1 MRLAITA
8 AALLTVLTLVFGAT
22 HLVVGAASSKVHTTL
37 DTLPSRDVVIVPGAG
52 LTHDGR
58 PHGYLSE
65 RLECARAALAAN
77 RARHILV
84 SGDNGQSHYDEPTAM
99 HRWLV
104 EHGVQAS
111 AITRDHA
118 GFRTRDTMERAAQ
131 VFGVRSAIICT
142 QGLHANRSVFLAT
155 DAGIDAVAFTARG
168 DAWFPFSAHLR
179 ERIATVA
186 AAFDVLFDTSPRYLG
201 PPIELGSLGSLD
213 TRESP
218 PER

>member
-8 AALLTVLTLVFGAT
+8 AVLLTLLTLVFGAT
-22 HLVVGAASSKVHTTL
+22 HLVVGAASPRVHAIL
-37 DTLPSRDVVIVPGAG
+37 DTVPQRDVVIVPGAG
-52 LTHDGR
+52 LTRDGR
-58 PHGYLSE
+58 PHGYLTQ
-65 RLECARAALAAN
+65 RLECARSALAAHK
-77 RARHILV
+77 AKHILV
-84 SGDNGQSHYDEPTAM
+84 SGDNGHSTYDEPTAM

-104 EHGVQAS
+104 EHGVPAS

-131 VFGVRSAIICT
+131 VFGVTSAIICT

-155 DAGIDAVAFTARG
+155 DAGIDAVALTARG
-168 DAWFPFSAHLR
+168 DAWFPLSAHLR

-201 PPIELGSLGSLD
+201 PPIELGSFGSS
-213 TRESP
+213 ESP

>member
-1 MRLAITA
+1 MRLAFTA
-8 AALLTVLTLVFGAT
+8 AALLILLTLVFGVT
-22 HLVVGAASSKVHTTL
+22 HLVVGASSSKVHPTL
-37 DTLPSRDVVIVPGAG
+37 ETLPSRAVVIVPGAG

-58 PHGYLSE
+58 PHGYLTQ
-65 RLECARAALAAN
+65 RLECARSALAAGK
-77 RARHILV
+77 AHHILV
-84 SGDNGQSHYDEPTAM
+84 SGDNGHSTYDEPTAM

-104 EHGVQAS
+104 EHGVPAS

-131 VFGVRSAIICT
+131 VFGVTSAIICT

-155 DAGIDAVAFTARG
+155 DAGIDAVALTARG

-179 ERIATVA
+179 ERVATVA

-201 PPIELGSLGSLD
+201 PPIELGALD
-213 TRESP
+213 PHDAP
-218 PER
+218 PAP